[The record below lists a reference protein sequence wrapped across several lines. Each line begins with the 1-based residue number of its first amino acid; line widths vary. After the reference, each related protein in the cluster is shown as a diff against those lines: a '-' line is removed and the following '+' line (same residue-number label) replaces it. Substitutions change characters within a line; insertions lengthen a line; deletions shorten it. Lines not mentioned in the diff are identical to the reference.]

1 MLLHKPDSFLTFPR
15 RISRLDSSK
24 SRYDRVDRFRRKLAF
39 GGIMHKMYMKL
50 ILMTGLAL
58 FMTACAGNSS
68 KEKLAY
74 VERPAEQI
82 YNNGVD
88 QMDRKDW
95 NRAKLFFQEVER
107 QHPFSKWAR
116 RSMLM
121 AAYANYRSAD
131 YEDAVATSQRFISLH
146 PGNESTPYAY
156 YLIAM
161 SYYDQIYDVG
171 RDQATTVSA
180 EAALQQVVRRYP
192 DSDYA
197 RDARLKLELTHDHLA
212 GKEMSI
218 GRFYLKDNQQLA
230 AIGRFKNVVKNYETT
245 SHTEEA
251 LHRLVESYLSLGIIG
266 EAKLV
271 GAVLGHNYPS
281 SEWYEDT
288 YDLLA
293 EYGVDVGAEVS
304 KPRRNGYWRR
314 LRERLF

>member
-1 MLLHKPDSFLTFPR
+1 MLKWPPMGAVIRPMDRDDMRATSFLKTSLLLGSVIFMSGCS
-15 RISRLDSSK
+15 IL
-24 SRYDRVDRFRRKLAF
+24 
-39 GGIMHKMYMKL
+39 GGDK
-50 ILMTGLAL
+50 
-58 FMTACAGNSS
+58 

-74 VERPAEQI
+74 IERPAELI
-82 YNNGVD
+82 YNEGFV
-88 QMDRKDW
+88 QMEKREFD
-95 NRAKLFFQEVER
+95 RAKLFFQEVER

-121 AAYANYRSAD
+121 TAFANYSSAD
-131 YEDAVATSQRFISLH
+131 YEEAVATAQRFISLH

-171 RDQATTVSA
+171 RDQATTVNA

-192 DSDYA
+192 DSEYA

-218 GRFYLKDNQQLA
+218 GRFYQKENQQLA

-245 SHTEEA
+245 SQTEEA
-251 LHRLVESYLSLGIIG
+251 LHRLVESYVTLGILE

-271 GAVLGHNYPS
+271 GSVLGYNYPS
-281 SEWYEDT
+281 SNWYEDS
-288 YDLLA
+288 YELLA
-293 EYGVDVGAEVS
+293 EYGVNLNDEVA
-304 KPRRNGYWRR
+304 KPRKRGYWDR
-314 LRERLF
+314 LKERLF